1 MKTMKETIIMK
12 NNKVDLEEEEVVL
25 IAKECRYYIFKIN
38 IMKQLIKNKYINLQN
53 QQLLL
58 LFLK

>member
-25 IAKECRYYIFKIN
+25 IAKECRFIYSK
-38 IMKQLIKNKYINLQN
+38 
-53 QQLLL
+53 
-58 LFLK
+58 